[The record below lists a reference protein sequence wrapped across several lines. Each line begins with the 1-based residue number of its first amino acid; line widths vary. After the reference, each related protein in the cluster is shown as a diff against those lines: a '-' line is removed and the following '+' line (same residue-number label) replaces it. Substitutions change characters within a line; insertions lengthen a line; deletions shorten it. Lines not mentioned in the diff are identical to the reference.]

1 MAAETRSPLKDKPLR
16 LPGQSVQEEREDLLE
31 NAIGQPLTLALF
43 LIVVA
48 GLEWWRFYSN
58 MKPSPVVFTGGAVL
72 VAAYAG
78 FRFWRARPKLRSLR
92 QAIDGERAV
101 GQFLER
107 LREQGFNVFHDVV
120 GKGFNVDHV
129 LIGPPGVFT
138 IETKTWSKPTRTRAE
153 VVFDGEKLKIGS
165 LEPER
170 DPIIQAKAQAGWL
183 RSLLTESTGKQF
195 DVRPAIVFPGW
206 FVSSAAGSF
215 KQVWVLEPKALPA
228 FLSNEPVRLSLEDVN
243 LASFHL
249 SRFIRSTQT

>member
-43 LIVVA
+43 LIVIA
-48 GLEWWRFYSN
+48 GLEWWRFYTN
-58 MKPSPVVFTGGAVL
+58 MKPSPVLFTGGAVL

-78 FRFWRARPKLRSLR
+78 FRVRRALPKLRSLR
-92 QAIDGERAV
+92 QAVLGERAV

-138 IETKTWSKPTRTRAE
+138 IETKTWSKPTNTRAE
-153 VVFDGEKLKIGS
+153 VVFDGDRLKIGS
-165 LEPER
+165 LEPDR

-183 RSLLTESTGKQF
+183 RSLLAESTGRTF

-206 FVSSAAGSF
+206 FIANSAGSF
-215 KQVWVLEPKALPA
+215 KEVWVLEPKALPA
-228 FLSNEPVRLSLEDVN
+228 FLSNEPVRLSSDDVN